1 MKESI
6 SSALKDWI
14 PFKLFEESGQD
25 HCRWLYLG
33 NEIFTDPFFDET
45 IRKCWKLPYNSS
57 RYRPESSLEALPEWS
72 QQIESILPTAFI
84 FHVSRCGS
92 TLVSQLLGL
101 NPANIVLS
109 EVPFIDDILQSGFK
123 KNRSSSSQLKAAIR
137 FYAAKRNEQKK
148 YLFIKTDSWHI
159 HFYNQLRQLY
169 PQVPFIL
176 LYRRPDEVVRSH
188 QKKRGI
194 HAVQG
199 LIDPAIFD
207 LTKQEIADLSIDE
220 YLAKVLESYFTGFI
234 NILQNDNLAIPLNY
248 NEGAVAIVKK
258 IASITGIALQADEME
273 TIKQRSGFHGKYPEQ
288 KFAEPLIETTIP
300 AYQQKVFELYETL
313 EKLKITSIVKY

>member
-33 NEIFTDPFFDET
+33 EEVFTDPFFDET
-45 IRKCWKLPYNSS
+45 IGKCWRLPYNSA
-57 RYRPESSLEALPEWS
+57 RYRPVSSIAVLTEWS
-72 QQIESILPTAFI
+72 LQIESILPTAFI

-101 NPANIVLS
+101 NAANIVLS
-109 EVPFIDDILQSGFK
+109 EVPFIDEILQSGFK
-123 KNRSSSSQLKAAIR
+123 KNRSSSSLLKAAIR
-137 FYAAKRNEQKK
+137 FYAAKRNEQQK

-159 HFYNQLRQLY
+159 HFYKQLRELY

-176 LYRRPDEVVRSH
+176 LYRRPDEVVRSQ
-188 QKKRGI
+188 QKKRGM
-194 HAVQG
+194 HAVRG
-199 LIDPAIFD
+199 VIDPAIFD
-207 LTKQEIADLSIDE
+207 LTKEEITDLGMDD

-234 NILQNDNLAIPLNY
+234 NILQNDKLAIPVNY
-248 NEGAVAIVKK
+248 NEGIVTIVKK
-258 IASITGIALQADEME
+258 IAAITGINLTEDEMMVMKE
-273 TIKQRSGFHGKYPEQ
+273 RSGFHGKYPEQ
-288 KFAEPLIETTIP
+288 KFEEPIVE
-300 AYQQKVFELYETL
+300 AKVPGYLVRSFELYDEI
-313 EKLKITSIVKY
+313 EKIRMPS